1 MADIQNLLAALAAQQ
16 SQGGTPAQNA
26 PPPLQGQQY
35 PPAQYASPPAGSQ
48 MPYGL
53 PQPINSGSVDL
64 GGIKPVSSGSV
75 SIADAIA
82 KARENYDP
90 RCKLIFRAALASTN
104 PYHSDL
110 SKRWPS

>member
-1 MADIQNLLAALAAQQ
+1 MADNLQNILAVLAAQSQ
-16 SQGGTPAQNA
+16 SNTPAQNA
-26 PPPLQGQQY
+26 PPPIPGQQY
-35 PPAQYASPPAGSQ
+35 PQQYASPPPAGQ

-82 KARENYDP
+82 KARNFGTDSYDP
-90 RCKLIFRAALASTN
+90 RCMILCLLDGLN
-104 PYHSDL
+104 
-110 SKRWPS
+110 

>member
-1 MADIQNLLAALAAQQ
+1 MADLQNILAVLAAQQ
-16 SQGGTPAQNA
+16 SQSGTPAQNA
-26 PPPLQGQQY
+26 PPPIPGQQY
-35 PPAQYASPPAGSQ
+35 PHPQYAAAPATGQ

-82 KARENYDP
+82 KARDYATDKAYDP
-90 RCKLIFRAALASTN
+90 RCK
-104 PYHSDL
+104 
-110 SKRWPS
+110 SKMWLTDRDADTDTDFLV